1 MSLPFSDLNN
11 PSTLCCSFPRHDFQT
26 FHFAGFSNGAVNSRC
41 VSQSCVSQTVY
52 TDKPWGPTRL
62 TGLSFIVSLTSKRL
76 YCVGLCIARPISS
89 LLLESRVPEQCTLWS
104 VSQACSSCSW
114 VLWQYPNA
122 IVVSKP
128 SPPISALPPHKP
140 TWELTLSTG
149 IKPSGTVIA
158 FMLRYSPW
166 RPVIQKKL

>member
-26 FHFAGFSNGAVNSRC
+26 FHFAGFSNGAVNSTC
-41 VSQSCVSQTVY
+41 VAQSCVSQTVY

-62 TGLSFIVSLTSKRL
+62 TGLSFIVSLTSKWFYR
-76 YCVGLCIARPISS
+76 VGLCIARPISS

-114 VLWQYPNA
+114 ILWQHPNA

-128 SPPISALPPHKP
+128 SPPFLHFLLTTTRGSSLWAL
-140 TWELTLSTG
+140 E
-149 IKPSGTVIA
+149 
-158 FMLRYSPW
+158 
-166 RPVIQKKL
+166 